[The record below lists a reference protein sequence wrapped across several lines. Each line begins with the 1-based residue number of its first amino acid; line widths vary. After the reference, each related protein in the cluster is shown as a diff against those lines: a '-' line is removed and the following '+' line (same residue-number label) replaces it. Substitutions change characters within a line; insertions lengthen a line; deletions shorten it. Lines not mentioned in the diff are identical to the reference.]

1 MKFEPLSR
9 QISIAELLV
18 VSDETT
24 CGFGRFTPR
33 CLQKYADPKVYLF
46 VYSVLGMLQGAYF
59 SYFIGI
65 ISTLEKRYAF
75 NSQITGLILIS
86 NTLCPIFFSLFIGY
100 FGGKTHRPRLI
111 SFCMLLVLLGCFL
124 SVLPYFIYG
133 PGLHILA
140 KPTEIVGI
148 PKEEFC
154 EIKKSDEFSC
164 KVEDDPDYTAVLI
177 FFVASF
183 LNGFGHTAFYVIGLP
198 YLDDNV
204 KKKNSPMYFSKLIF
218 FSKLK

>member
-18 VSDETT
+18 VSNETT

-33 CLQKYADPKVYLF
+33 CLQKYADPKAYLF
-46 VYSVLGMLQGAYF
+46 VYSALGMLQGAYF

-75 NSQITGLILIS
+75 NSQITALILIS
-86 NTLCPIFFSLFIGY
+86 NTLCPILFSLFIGY
-100 FGGKTHRPRLI
+100 FGGKSHRPRLI

-140 KPTEIVGI
+140 KSTEIVEI

-164 KVEDDPDYTAVLI
+164 KVEDDPDYTAVFI

-218 FSKLK
+218 FLN